1 MGCCSI
7 SPLSRRVEG
16 YYYDLLDV
24 DSAIGTP
31 CDRIPVALKLTTLK
45 IASRLLRGSMNVVVS
60 IGGSVLVP
68 ELGGDRVAEHAAV
81 VENLRA
87 DGCRVGA
94 VVGGGGVA
102 REYISAAR
110 ELDANEIELDQLGID
125 VTRLNARLLIAA
137 LGGEAVTAPATN
149 YEDAGDALRRGDICV
164 MGGVAPAQTTDAV
177 GAALAE
183 YVDADLLVY
192 ATSVPGVY
200 SSDPNEDDDAIKYDE
215 LTATELVDVIADLE
229 MNAGASAP
237 VDLLAAKII
246 QRSGMRTIVLDGTDP
261 ARIGRAV
268 RYGDHDGT
276 DVIPTGVGEEPTYWA
291 QNQ

>member
-1 MGCCSI
+1 M
-7 SPLSRRVEG
+7 
-16 YYYDLLDV
+16 
-24 DSAIGTP
+24 
-31 CDRIPVALKLTTLK
+31 K
-45 IASRLLRGSMNVVVS
+45 VVVS

-68 ELGGDRVAEHAAV
+68 EPGSDRVAAHAAV
-81 VENLRA
+81 LEELLA

-102 REYISAAR
+102 REYIEAAR
-110 ELDANEIELDQLGID
+110 DLGANEIELDQLGID

-137 LGGEAVTAPATN
+137 LDEDAVTAPALD
-149 YEDAGDALRRGDICV
+149 YESAGEALRQGGICV

-192 ATSVPGVY
+192 ATSVPGVF
-200 SSDPNEDDDAIKYDE
+200 SADPNEDADATKYDR
-215 LTATELVDVIADLE
+215 LSAAELVDVIAGLE
-229 MNAGASAP
+229 MNAGASSP

-261 ARIGRAV
+261 DRIARAV
-268 RYGDHDGT
+268 RHGDHEGT
-276 DVIPTGVGEEPTYWA
+276 DVIPEGAGEEPTYWA
-291 QNQ
+291 QNDR